1 MDKFNVKDSP
11 PDTSRLEK
19 LFLGE
24 GLLMKIKK
32 NEYLVQQNEKNN
44 QIGFVVSGIFRLSH
58 TDANGNTWIVGYSF
72 ANDFVCD
79 YPSFMKQTVSTVT
92 IQASTE
98 CEVYLLP
105 LSKLNQFW
113 ETDMD
118 TQRLGRQIAE
128 TMFAEIYQRLLGF
141 YCDTPEQR
149 YHALMKRCPGLQEK
163 LSFKEIA
170 QFLGITPETLSRIRK
185 KQLYNE
191 RS

>member
-1 MDKFNVKDSP
+1 M
-11 PDTSRLEK
+11 
-19 LFLGE
+19 
-24 GLLMKIKK
+24 
-32 NEYLVQQNEKNN
+32 
-44 QIGFVVSGIFRLSH
+44 SH

>member
-1 MDKFNVKDSP
+1 MDKFNVEKEIL
-11 PDTSRLEK
+11 DTSELER
-19 LFLGE
+19 LFLRE
-24 GLLMKIKK
+24 GIFTTIKR
-32 NEYLVQQNEKNN
+32 NEYLIRQNEMTN
-44 QIGFVVSGIFRLSH
+44 QIGFVVSGIFRLSRI
-58 TDANGNTWIVGYSF
+58 DVNGNEWIIGYSF
-72 ANDFVCD
+72 KNDFVCD
-79 YPSFMKQTVSTVT
+79 YPSFIKQTVSTVT

-98 CEVYLLP
+98 CEVCLLP
-105 LSKLNQFW
+105 LSKLNQFR

-163 LSFKEIA
+163 LSFKETT